1 MIAVIGLI
9 VCMIEG
15 HVSRDVLIRGSED
28 AWNVFYSNE
37 KSDSNISR
45 LVFFFIVI
53 EYYFVKNTHIYI
65 YSKRR

>member
-37 KSDSNISR
+37 KSR
-45 LVFFFIVI
+45 LKYFEARIVI

-65 YSKRR
+65 YSERR